1 MTDCVTDPVQDF
13 LPCLKDHLL
22 GRLRGLIYNGNKYD
36 FNDEDRH
43 CVIILNNKIYKHTYL
58 QAHISTSMCI
68 YDSITQC
75 MTCGRTKIQS
85 TPIPTPTSCYCQKKT
100 SAYIHIGKLTSV
112 SSSIPWYN
120 IATTLHLCIQS
131 LNRWT
136 SYSCDGSDVTQTSAL
151 DGMPSDYLSFNSSTK
166 KI

>member
-58 QAHISTSMCI
+58 QAHISTSTHI
-68 YDSITQC
+68 YKHVYLRLNYTMYDLWQDQDSINAH
-75 MTCGRTKIQS
+75 S
-85 TPIPTPTSCYCQKKT
+85 HP
-100 SAYIHIGKLTSV
+100 
-112 SSSIPWYN
+112 N
-120 IATTLHLCIQS
+120 IMLLSEEDKRLHPY
-131 LNRWT
+131 W
-136 SYSCDGSDVTQTSAL
+136 
-151 DGMPSDYLSFNSSTK
+151 
-166 KI
+166 